1 LVEKVDELTKKNENI
16 TTELVETR
24 QQLQTI
30 LDEKD
35 RLENNIVVLY
45 NTALREIERKD
56 KQLLELQKQLS
67 AKEK

>member
-1 LVEKVDELTKKNENI
+1 MVEKVDELTKKNENI
-16 TTELVETR
+16 TSELVETR

-56 KQLLELQKQLS
+56 KQLLELRKQLS